1 MPHWALKVDLAPEV
15 EAWKLGNLS
24 IEELARKVVDR
35 FKESGWRAFSP
46 YPHTWDD
53 TIDRLLQVETPAEYE
68 AAFEYI
74 YDLADQDRVW
84 IETF

>member
-1 MPHWALKVDLAPEV
+1 MPYWALKVDLAPEV
-15 EAWKLGNLS
+15 EAYKLGNLS
-24 IEELARKVVDR
+24 IEELARKVVDQL
-35 FKESGWRAFSP
+35 KKSGWRAFSP

-53 TIDRLLQVETPAEYE
+53 TIDRLLQVETAGEYD

>member
-1 MPHWALKVDLAPEV
+1 MPYWALKVNLAPEV
-15 EAWKLGNLS
+15 EAYKLGSLS
-24 IEELARKVVDR
+24 IEELARKVVDQL
-35 FKESGWRAFSP
+35 KESGWRAFSP

-53 TIDRLLQVETPAEYE
+53 TVDRLLQVETADEYD

>member
-1 MPHWALKVDLAPEV
+1 MAHWALKVDLAPEV
-15 EAWKLGNLS
+15 EAYKTGNLS

-53 TIDRLLQVETPAEYE
+53 VIDRLLQVETPAQYE
-68 AAFEYI
+68 NAFEYI